1 MNLKKIGGFT
11 LIEILTVIVILGV
24 LAGLAVPVYV
34 GQVEKARGSEAID
47 HLNATRASM
56 IRYFADKN
64 TYVGAS
70 IPADGSAGTT
80 DYNPN
85 TVVGGQ
91 VLFFDYTVGNLAA
104 DTFTLTA
111 TRKTGTV
118 KGVAAPSGAGPHSIT
133 LTQDGTLGK
142 NGAYA

>member
-1 MNLKKIGGFT
+1 MKIKKSSGFT

-56 IRYFADKN
+56 IRFFADKN
-64 TYVGAS
+64 TYTGAT
-70 IPADGSAGTT
+70 IPANGTAGTT

-91 VLFFDYTVGNLAA
+91 ALFFDYTVGNLGDA
-104 DTFTLTA
+104 TFTVTA
-111 TRKTGTV
+111 TRKSATI
-118 KGVAAPSGAGPHSIT
+118 KGVVAPSGTNTIAI
-133 LTQDGTLGK
+133 TQDGTVTK
-142 NGAYA
+142 VGAYA

>member
-1 MNLKKIGGFT
+1 MKLNAKGFT

-47 HLNATRASM
+47 HLNAARASM

-64 TYVGAS
+64 TYVGAT
-70 IPADGSAGTT
+70 IPSDGSAGTV

-85 TVVGGQ
+85 TSVGGQ
-91 VLFFDYTVGNLAA
+91 VGFFDYTVGNLAA
-104 DTFTLTA
+104 GTFTLTA
-111 TRKTGTV
+111 TRKTATI
-118 KGVAAPSGAGPHSIT
+118 KGVAAPGGNNNTIT
-133 LTQDGTLGK
+133 LTQDGTLTK
-142 NGAYA
+142 NGVYA